1 MLIALELQGFKSFA
15 DKTRFDFPD
24 GITVVVGPNGS
35 GKSNVVDAIKW
46 VLGAQSA
53 KALRGKDMIDV
64 IFKGSSSTG
73 RKPAN
78 SAEATLVFD
87 NSTRKL
93 PTDADE
99 VQVTRRVYRSGEGEY
114 LINGQ
119 PCRLKDIKDLFR
131 GTGVGVDAYSLIE
144 QGKVDRM
151 LQASPKDRRIIF
163 EEAAG
168 ISRFK
173 VKKTEALRRLQ
184 RVEQN
189 LLRLKDIVD
198 EVKGR
203 LESLK
208 RQASK
213 AQAYREMTDRVHQ
226 LRLQLGWTE
235 YCDLTLKK
243 EQAQSQLAQLL
254 EDRQSRE
261 TTVETARQTAHAADL
276 QLHRVAE
283 RCQDVDAALQ
293 NVLQEIAVLQSQQ
306 NNLSDR
312 SLETESEIERA
323 GIRLAALRGR
333 VDSLVG
339 EVDAIEAEVQQSAGV
354 VSAARTRVDSVLTE
368 HQALSDSVRNR
379 EENLERLRKEHV
391 VLLRS
396 ISDATNARS
405 QLENQIS
412 EQLKAVAEHESQLQQ
427 LSRSEQQARRHAE
440 QAATQLKQ
448 IHLET
453 NSATE
458 QLNTQQLQLE
468 ENRQLLA
475 KRQEDA
481 ALLNGRLEGARE
493 RLAVLEALVAHQEG
507 VDAGARQLLQLAQE
521 AAQSIDRFEPQ
532 SIQAAMA
539 QTVRGLV
546 GELLECEVH
555 LAPLIDTALGI
566 TAQAIVLS
574 DGRIID
580 AVRDD
585 KLKFEGR
592 ISMMRLDRLPARR
605 FGERIQLDGVA
616 GVIGRADRLIR
627 FHSEL
632 EGLYRYLLG
641 TTWLVDSL
649 NTALELGHFRGAG
662 LRFVTADC
670 QLVEGDVSLT
680 LGASQALPG
689 LVARRSE
696 MLAARQEIETYT
708 FQHAQAHAE
717 VQRLQL
723 RCSQQGPAVQ
733 ALELKVRELTKDF
746 ARQQVR
752 AQQAVGRLDEIEQQ
766 TSRHAQALEEAR
778 SRHAGLLPKLEELA
792 SQVAEFGQRIAQVE
806 AALLSDRGTHG
817 QEQQRLQQLTEDLT
831 AGRIEL
837 ARVEQRYDA
846 NRAAL
851 DQLRRNQRER
861 QQAVDEA
868 RRELVRLHERRNQF
882 ELEILTITS
891 RLAEAFLSSEQQQ
904 ALLDTLAQEAAT
916 LRAERT
922 RLHKQFESEQRAL
935 DKLVTRCQTAET
947 DLARHSEGIVTLLKR
962 LEEDYQVG
970 LEDLKTA
977 STIEDEAERKQLEA
991 ELTQL
996 RQDIAS
1002 VGAVNLTALA
1012 ELDELQSRYDHLHN
1026 QYEDLNSAKESLQRI
1041 IHKINADS
1049 RRLFLETLEVIRT
1062 NFQRLYRKSFGG
1074 GSADIVLEAGED
1086 VLECGVDIIATP
1098 PGKTALSNSLL
1109 SGGEKA
1115 LTAVALLLAI
1125 FEFRPSPF
1133 CVLDEVDAPFD
1144 EANIGRFVNVLS
1156 EFLDFTKFIVV
1167 THSKKTMTAGDT
1179 LYGVTMQESGVSK
1192 QVSVRFEDVD
1202 DDGKILSTEPAK
1214 PRKAA

>member
-1 MLIALELQGFKSFA
+1 MLTALELQGFKSFA

-64 IFKGSSSTG
+64 IFKGSTSTG

-78 SAEATLVFD
+78 SAEATLFFD
-87 NSTRKL
+87 NSTHKL
-93 PTDADE
+93 PTDALE

-189 LLRLKDIVD
+189 LLRLRDIVD

-213 AQAYREMTDRVHQ
+213 AQAYREMTQRVHD

-235 YCDLTLKK
+235 YCELTQRK
-243 EQAQSQLAQLL
+243 ESAEATLAQLVQ
-254 EDRQSRE
+254 DRQAK
-261 TTVETARQTAHAADL
+261 ETAVEAARQAAHAADL
-276 QLHRVAE
+276 ELHRVAE

-293 NVLQEIAVLQSQQ
+293 SVLQEIAVVEAQQ
-306 NNLSDR
+306 ANLSDR
-312 SLETESEIERA
+312 LEETESELDRSR
-323 GIRLAALRGR
+323 IRLVALRQR
-333 VDSLVG
+333 ADSLV
-339 EVDAIEAEVQQSAGV
+339 DQ
-354 VSAARTRVDSVLTE
+354 VDSIAVEVEQSQHLVDVARERVAMATQS
-368 HQALSDSVRNR
+368 HQELSDSVRNR
-379 EENLERLRKEHV
+379 EANLERLRKEHV
-391 VLLRS
+391 VLLRAVS
-396 ISDATNARS
+396 EKVTARGQVDS
-405 QLENQIS
+405 QLAELNKIVAENQR
-412 EQLKAVAEHESQLQQ
+412 ELQTLTQ
-427 LSRSEQQARRHAE
+427 TEQQARRHAE

-453 NSATE
+453 NSASE
-458 QLNTQQLQLE
+458 SLAAQQRQLE
-468 ENRQLLA
+468 ENRNLLA

-481 ALLNGRLEGARE
+481 AILNGRLEGARE

-507 VDAGARQLLQLAQE
+507 VDAGARQMLRLAGE
-521 AAQSIDRFEPQ
+521 SGHPMWQS
-532 SIQAAMA
+532 
-539 QTVRGLV
+539 VRGLV

-555 LAPLIDTALGI
+555 LAPLIDCALGS
-566 TAQAIVLS
+566 AGQAIVLS
-574 DGRIID
+574 DGRIVD
-580 AVRDD
+580 SLRDND
-585 KLKFEGR
+585 LQIEGR
-592 ISMMRLDRLPARR
+592 VTLMRLDRLPARR

-616 GVIGRADRLIR
+616 GIIGRADRLITYR
-627 FHSEL
+627 EDL
-632 EGLYRYLLG
+632 AGLYRYLLG

-649 NTALELGHFRGAG
+649 ATALELGHFRGAG

-670 QLVEGDVSLT
+670 QLVEGDVSVT
-680 LGASQALPG
+680 LGAAQALPG
-689 LVARRSE
+689 IVSRRSE
-696 MLAARQEIETYT
+696 MQAARQEIEHFTY
-708 FQHAQAHAE
+708 QHQQAHAE

-723 RCSQQGPAVQ
+723 RGSQMGPAVA
-733 ALELKVRELTKDF
+733 ALEVRVRELTKDF

-752 AQQAVGRLDEIEQQ
+752 AQQAVSRLDELEQQ
-766 TSRHAQALEEAR
+766 AARRTQDLQAATDRHAALQPQLSALNEEVTAL
-778 SRHAGLLPKLEELA
+778 GD
-792 SQVAEFGQRIAQVE
+792 RIATVE
-806 AALLSDRGTHG
+806 KELLSSRGTHD
-817 QEQQRLQQLTEDLT
+817 QQQQRLHALHEELTS
-831 AGRIEL
+831 GRIDL
-837 ARVEQRYDA
+837 ARAEHRYEA
-846 NRAAL
+846 SRAAL
-851 DQLRRNQRER
+851 DQLQRSQLERRQAVREVQREIER
-861 QQAVDEA
+861 LVQ
-868 RRELVRLHERRNQF
+868 RRDQF
-882 ELEILTITS
+882 QLDILALTS
-891 RLAEAFLSSEQQQ
+891 RLAEAYLGSQCEQ
-904 ALLDTLAQEAAT
+904 ANLDELAVEAAA
-916 LRAERT
+916 LRERRT
-922 RLHKQFESEQRAL
+922 ALHKQFESEQRSL
-935 DKLVTRCQTAET
+935 DKLTTRSQNAQGEL
-947 DLARHSEGIVTLLKR
+947 DRHIESIATLLKR
-962 LEEDYQVG
+962 LQDDYQVG
-970 LEDLKTA
+970 LDELRTA
-977 STIEDEAERKQLEA
+977 STIEDADERAKLES
-991 ELTQL
+991 ELTRL

-1012 ELDELQSRYDHLHN
+1012 ELDELQSRYDHLSG
-1026 QYEDLNSAKESLQRI
+1026 QYEDLTAAKDSLQRI

-1062 NFQRLYRKSFGG
+1062 NFQKLYRKSFGG
-1074 GSADIVLEAGED
+1074 GSADIVLEEGED

-1192 QVSVRFEDVD
+1192 QVAVRFEDVD
-1202 DDGKILSTEPAK
+1202 EDGKILTAPAAGQ
-1214 PRKAA
+1214 RRAA

>member
-87 NSTRKL
+87 NSNRKL
-93 PTDADE
+93 PSDADE

-184 RVEQN
+184 RVDQN

-213 AQAYREMTDRVHQ
+213 AQAFREMTERVHQ

-235 YCDLTLKK
+235 YCDLTQKK
-243 EQAQSQLAQLL
+243 ETAEQQLTQLA
-254 EDRQSRE
+254 EDRSSRE
-261 TTVETARQTAHAADL
+261 ANVDSARQAALAADM

-283 RCQDVDAALQ
+283 RCQDVDVQLQ

-306 NNLSDR
+306 SNLSDR
-312 SLETESEIERA
+312 ASETESEIERA
-323 GIRLAALRGR
+323 GVRLAALRGR
-333 VDSLVG
+333 VDSLDG
-339 EVDAIEAEVQQSAGV
+339 EVDTIQREVEQAENV
-354 VSAARTRVDSVLTE
+354 VAAARARVDAVLTE
-368 HQALSDSVRNR
+368 HQSISDSVRDR
-379 EENLERLRKEHV
+379 EANLERLRKEHV

-396 ISDATNARS
+396 VSEASSARS
-405 QLENQIS
+405 QLDNQIS
-412 EQLKAVAEHESQLQQ
+412 EQLKAIAEHEQQLQQ

-453 NSATE
+453 NASTE
-458 QLNTQQLQLE
+458 LLNSQQLQLE

-475 KRQEDA
+475 KRQEDS

-493 RLAVLEALVAHQEG
+493 RAAVLESLVAHQEG
-507 VDAGARQLLQLAQE
+507 VDAGARELLRLSQE
-521 AAQSIDRFEPQ
+521 AQQSPARSDAL
-532 SIQAAMA
+532 SIEAAMT

-555 LAPLIDTALGI
+555 VAPLIDTALGI
-566 TAQAIVLS
+566 SAQAVVIS

-580 AVRDD
+580 AVRDERI
-585 KLKFEGR
+585 KFEGR
-592 ISMMRLDRLPARR
+592 ISLMRLDRLPARR

-616 GVIGRADRLIR
+616 GVIGRADRLIK
-627 FHSEL
+627 FNAEL

-662 LRFVTADC
+662 LRFVTMDC
-670 QLVEGDVSLT
+670 QLVEGDISLT
-680 LGASQALPG
+680 LGAAQALPG

-696 MLAARQEIETYT
+696 LIAARQEIETYT
-708 FQHAQAHAE
+708 YQHAQAHAE

-723 RCSQQGPAVQ
+723 RGSQLAPAVQ

-752 AQQAVGRLDEIEQQ
+752 AQQAVGKLDELEQQ
-766 TSRHAQALEEAR
+766 TGRHTQELATARERHAA
-778 SRHAGLLPKLEELA
+778 LLPERDKLVTV
-792 SQVAEFGQRIAQVE
+792 VADFGERIASVE
-806 AALLSDRGTHG
+806 TSLLSDRGTHG
-817 QEQQRLQQLTEDLT
+817 QEQQRLQALTEDLT
-831 AGRIEL
+831 SGRIEL

-846 NRAAL
+846 NRVAL
-851 DQLRRNQRER
+851 EQLRRNQRER

-868 RRELVRLHERRNQF
+868 RRELDRLHERRSQF
-882 ELEILTITS
+882 ELEILGITS
-891 RLAEAFLSSEQQQ
+891 RLAEAYLSSELQQSN
-904 ALLDTLAQEAAT
+904 LDSLAHEAAA
-916 LRAERT
+916 LRSQRT
-922 RLHKQFESEQRAL
+922 TLHKQYESEQRAL
-935 DKLVTRCQTAET
+935 DKLIGRCQNAEAELT
-947 DLARHSEGIVTLLKR
+947 RHSEGIVTLLKR
-962 LEEDYQVG
+962 LAEDYQVG
-970 LEDLKTA
+970 LDELKTA
-977 STIEDEAERKQLEA
+977 STIEDAGMRKQLES

-1012 ELDELQSRYDHLHN
+1012 ELDELQSRYDHLHS

-1202 DDGKILSTEPAK
+1202 DEGKILSTESNR

>member
-93 PTDADE
+93 PADADE

-184 RVEQN
+184 RVDQN
-189 LLRLKDIVD
+189 LLRLRDIVD
-198 EVKGR
+198 EVRGR

-213 AQAYREMTDRVHQ
+213 AQAYREMTERVHQ

-235 YCDLTLKK
+235 YCDLTNKR
-243 EQAQSQLAQLL
+243 EQAEQQLAQLNQ
-254 EDRQSRE
+254 DRLARE
-261 TTVETARQTAHAADL
+261 TSVETARATAQSADL

-283 RCQDVDAALQ
+283 RCQDVDTQLQ
-293 NVLQEIAVLQSQQ
+293 NILQEIAVLQSQQ
-306 NNLSDR
+306 SNLTDR
-312 SLETESEIERA
+312 ANETESEIERA
-323 GIRLAALRGR
+323 GSRLVALRGR
-333 VDSLVG
+333 VDSLVD
-339 EVDAIEAEVQQSAGV
+339 EVDAISSEVEQSEGV
-354 VSAARTRVDSVLTE
+354 LVAARDRVDAVLAE
-368 HQALSDSVRNR
+368 HQALNDSVRNR

-396 ISDATNARS
+396 VSDATNARS

-412 EQLKAVAEHESQLQQ
+412 EQLKAIAEHEQQLQT

-448 IHLET
+448 IHLES

-481 ALLNGRLEGARE
+481 AILNGRLEGARE
-493 RLAVLEALVAHQEG
+493 RHSVLESLVAHQEG

-521 AAQSIDRFEPQ
+521 ASQTIGRFDTS
-532 SIQAAMA
+532 SIQTAMA
-539 QTVRGLV
+539 QSVRGLV
-546 GELLECEVH
+546 GELLECEMH
-555 LAPLIDTALGI
+555 LAPLIDTALGV
-566 TAQAIVLS
+566 TAQAVVLS
-574 DGRIID
+574 DGRIVD
-580 AVRDD
+580 AVRDE
-585 KLKFEGR
+585 KIRFEGR
-592 ISMMRLDRLPARR
+592 ISLMRLDRLPARR

-616 GVIGRADRLIR
+616 GVIGRADRLIK
-627 FHSEL
+627 FHTEL

-670 QLVEGDVSLT
+670 QLVEGDISLT
-680 LGASQALPG
+680 LGAAQALPG

-708 FQHAQAHAE
+708 YQHAQAHAE
-717 VQRLQL
+717 VQRLQV
-723 RCSQQGPAVQ
+723 RGSQLAPAVQ

-752 AQQAVGRLDEIEQQ
+752 AQQAVGKLDELEQQ
-766 TSRHAQALEEAR
+766 TGRHTQALEAAR
-778 SRHAGLLPKLEELA
+778 IKHAALLPELEVLA
-792 SQVAEFGQRIAQVE
+792 SQVAEFGQRIATVE
-806 AALLSDRGTHG
+806 SALLSDRGAHG
-817 QEQQRLQQLTEDLT
+817 QEQQRLQSLAEDLT
-831 AGRIEL
+831 SGRIEL
-837 ARVEQRYDA
+837 ARAEQRYDSH
-846 NRAAL
+846 RTAL

-868 RRELVRLHERRNQF
+868 RLELERLHERKSQF

-891 RLAEAFLSSEQQQ
+891 RLAEAYLASEQQQ
-904 ALLDTLAQEAAT
+904 AALDALAVEAAA

-922 RLHKQFESEQRAL
+922 ALHKQYESEQRGL
-935 DKLVTRCQTAET
+935 DKLVGRCQNAEA
-947 DLARHSEGIVTLLKR
+947 DLARHSEGIATLLKR

-970 LEDLKTA
+970 LEELKTA
-977 STIEDEAERKQLEA
+977 STIEDAAERKKLES

-1012 ELDELQSRYDHLHN
+1012 ELDELQSRYDHLN
-1026 QYEDLNSAKESLQRI
+1026 SQYEDLNSAKESLQRI
-1041 IHKINADS
+1041 IQKINADS

-1074 GSADIVLEAGED
+1074 GSADIVLEPGED

-1202 DDGKILSTEPAK
+1202 DDGKILSTESAK

>member
-1 MLIALELQGFKSFA
+1 MLTALELQGFKSFA
-15 DKTRFDFPD
+15 DKTRFNFPD

-64 IFKGSSSTG
+64 IFKGSTSTG

-78 SAEATLVFD
+78 SAEATLFFD
-87 NSTRKL
+87 NSAHKL
-93 PTDADE
+93 PSDDLE

-151 LQASPKDRRIIF
+151 LQASPKDRRVIF

-189 LLRLKDIVD
+189 LLRLRDIVD

-203 LESLK
+203 LETLK

-213 AQAYREMTDRVHQ
+213 AQAYREMTERVHQ

-235 YCDLTLKK
+235 YCELTQRKDLAEATVT
-243 EQAQSQLAQLL
+243 QLA
-254 EDRQSRE
+254 EDRAQKE
-261 TTVETARQTAHAADL
+261 TLIESARRAAHASDME
-276 QLHRVAE
+276 LHRVAE
-283 RCQDVDAALQ
+283 RCQDVDTALQ
-293 NVLQEIAVLQSQQ
+293 NVLQEIAVFQSQQ
-306 NNLSDR
+306 ANLSDR
-312 SLETESEIERA
+312 LGETECERDRSCV
-323 GIRLAALRGR
+323 RLAALRQR
-333 VDSLVG
+333 ADSLVG
-339 EVDAIEAEVQQSAGV
+339 EVDSIAAEVEQSSQLV
-354 VSAARTRVDSVLTE
+354 NRARQRVDVAVAA
-368 HQALSDSVRNR
+368 HQSLSDSVRAR
-379 EENLERLRKEHV
+379 EANLERLRREHV
-391 VLLRS
+391 VLLRAVS
-396 ISDATNARS
+396 EKVSAKG
-405 QLENQIS
+405 QLENQ
-412 EQLKAVAEHESQLQQ
+412 LAELSKVIADNERELQT
-427 LSRSEQQARRHAE
+427 LARSEQQARRNAE
-440 QAATQLKQ
+440 QAAAQLKQ
-448 IHLET
+448 IHQDT
-453 NSATE
+453 NSGTE
-458 QLNTQQLQLE
+458 ALAAQQRQME
-468 ENRQLLA
+468 ENRTLLA

-481 ALLNGRLEGARE
+481 AILNGRLEGARE

-507 VDAGARQLLQLAQE
+507 VDAGVRQML
-521 AAQSIDRFEPQ
+521 R
-532 SIQAAMA
+532 MA
-539 QTVRGLV
+539 TENGDPMWQTVRGLV

-555 LAPLIDTALGI
+555 LAPLVDTALGS
-566 TAQAIVLS
+566 AGQAVVLN
-574 DGRIID
+574 DGRIVD
-580 AVRDD
+580 ALRDNQ
-585 KLKFEGR
+585 LQIEGR
-592 ISMMRLDRLPARR
+592 VTLMRLDRLPERR

-616 GVIGRADRLIR
+616 GVIGRADRLINFR
-627 FHSEL
+627 EDL
-632 EGLYRYLLG
+632 AGLYRYLLG

-649 NTALELGHFRGAG
+649 TTALELGHFRGAG

-670 QLVEGDVSLT
+670 QLVEGDVSVT
-680 LGASQALPG
+680 LGAAQALPG
-689 LVARRSE
+689 IVSRRSE
-696 MLAARQEIETYT
+696 MQAARQEIEHYTY
-708 FQHAQAHAE
+708 QHHQAHAE

-723 RCSQQGPAVQ
+723 RGSQMAPAVA
-733 ALELKVRELTKDF
+733 ALELRVRELTKDF

-752 AQQAVGRLDEIEQQ
+752 AQQAVSRLDELEQQ
-766 TSRHAQALEEAR
+766 TQQRTLELDAAKQRHEALQPQLEALTVEVT
-778 SRHAGLLPKLEELA
+778 SL
-792 SQVAEFGQRIAQVE
+792 GQKIATVE
-806 AALLSDRGTHG
+806 TELLSGRGTHDD
-817 QEQQRLQQLTEDLT
+817 EQQRLHALREELTS
-831 AGRIEL
+831 GRIEL
-837 ARVEQRYDA
+837 ARVEQRYEA
-846 NRAAL
+846 GHASL
-851 DQLRRNQRER
+851 QQLQRNQRER
-861 QQAVDEA
+861 QLAVQEA
-868 RRELVRLHERRNQF
+868 REEVDRLSERREQF
-882 ELEILTITS
+882 KLEILGLTS
-891 RLAEAFLSSEQQQ
+891 KLAEAYLASEREQVSLEELAVQ
-904 ALLDTLAQEAAT
+904 AAA
-916 LRAERT
+916 LREQRT
-922 RLHKQFESEQRAL
+922 SLHKQYEAEQRGF
-935 DKLVTRCQTAET
+935 DKLTARCQNAQA
-947 DLARHSEGIVTLLKR
+947 DLNRHTESLVTLLKR
-962 LEEDYQVG
+962 LQEDYQVG
-970 LEDLKTA
+970 LEELRTA
-977 STIEDEAERKQLEA
+977 STIEDADERSRLEA

-1012 ELDELQSRYDHLHN
+1012 ELDELQSRYDHLNN
-1026 QYEDLNSAKESLQRI
+1026 QYEDLNSAKDSLQRI

-1074 GSADIVLEAGED
+1074 GSADIVLEEGED

-1192 QVSVRFEDVD
+1192 QVAVRFEDVD
-1202 DDGKILSTEPAK
+1202 EDGKILSISSPN
-1214 PRKAA
+1214 RRAA

>member
-64 IFKGSSSTG
+64 IFKGSASTG

-87 NSTRKL
+87 NSTSKL
-93 PTDADE
+93 PIDAKE

-189 LLRLKDIVD
+189 LVRLRDIVD
-198 EVKGR
+198 EVRGR

-208 RQASK
+208 RQATK
-213 AQAYREMTDRVHQ
+213 AQAYREMTERVHV

-235 YCDLTLKK
+235 YCELAQRK
-243 EQAQSQLAQLL
+243 EAAESALAQLQQ
-254 EDRQSRE
+254 DRATKEAAVQTAQQS
-261 TTVETARQTAHAADL
+261 AHAADME
-276 QLHRVAE
+276 LHRVAE
-283 RCQDVDAALQ
+283 RCQEVDTALQ
-293 NVLQEIAVLQSQQ
+293 SFLQEIAVLQAQQ
-306 NNLSDR
+306 VNLGDR
-312 SLETESEIERA
+312 LSETESELQRA
-323 GIRLAALRGR
+323 GERLTALRYR
-333 VDSLVG
+333 ADSLVD
-339 EVDAIEAEVQQSAGV
+339 EVEAIASEVAQSQQELDAAQQRVAAAVEAHEA
-354 VSAARTRVDSVLTE
+354 LT
-368 HQALSDSVRNR
+368 SSVRNR

-391 VLLRS
+391 VLLRMVS
-396 ISDATNARS
+396 EKASARS
-405 QLENQIS
+405 QAENQLAELARLIAENERQLQALKSS
-412 EQLKAVAEHESQLQQ
+412 EQH
-427 LSRSEQQARRHAE
+427 ARRHAE

-448 IHLET
+448 IHLES
-453 NSATE
+453 NSAGEALT
-458 QLNTQQLQLE
+458 TQQLQLE
-468 ENRQLLA
+468 ENRTLLA

-481 ALLNGRLEGARE
+481 AILNGRLEGARE
-493 RLAVLEALVAHQEG
+493 RLSVLEALVNHQEG
-507 VDAGARQLLQLAQE
+507 VDAGARQLLQLA
-521 AAQSIDRFEPQ
+521 AQNPEPMWK
-532 SIQAAMA
+532 S
-539 QTVRGLV
+539 VRGLA

-555 LAPLIDTALGI
+555 LAPLIDTALG
-566 TAQAIVLS
+566 TASQAIVLS
-574 DGRIID
+574 DGRIVD
-580 AVRDD
+580 AIRDNQ
-585 KLKFEGR
+585 LQIEGR
-592 ISMMRLDRLPARR
+592 VTLMRLDRLPARR

-616 GVIGRADRLIR
+616 GIIGRADRLIR
-627 FHSEL
+627 YRDDL
-632 EGLYRYLLG
+632 GGLYRYLLG

-649 NTALELGHFRGAG
+649 ATALELGHFRGAG

-680 LGASQALPG
+680 LGAAQALPG
-689 LVARRSE
+689 LVSRRSE
-696 MLAARQEIETYT
+696 MQAARHEIEHYTY
-708 FQHAQAHAE
+708 QHQQAHAE
-717 VQRLQL
+717 VQRLQV
-723 RCSQQGPAVQ
+723 RGSQLAPAVQ
-733 ALELKVRELTKDF
+733 SLEARVRELTKDF

-752 AQQAVGRLDEIEQQ
+752 AQQAVARLDELEQQ
-766 TSRHAQALEEAR
+766 TAQRTGELEQARQRHAALEPQLAALTAESAELTQKIAVVESELLASRGSHTQEQSELQAL
-778 SRHAGLLPKLEELA
+778 SEELTT
-792 SQVAEFGQRIAQVE
+792 SRIA
-806 AALLSDRGTHG
+806 
-817 QEQQRLQQLTEDLT
+817 
-831 AGRIEL
+831 L
-837 ARVEQRYDA
+837 ARAEQRYEA
-846 NRAAL
+846 SRLAL
-851 DQLRRNQRER
+851 EQMQRNHGER
-861 QQAVDEA
+861 KQAVAEA
-868 RRELVRLHERRNQF
+868 RAELDRLNERRDQF
-882 ELEILTITS
+882 ELEVLMLTS
-891 RLAEAFLSSEQQQ
+891 KLAEAFLSSEREQ
-904 ALLDTLAQEAAT
+904 ARLDELAVEAAAV
-916 LRAERT
+916 RERRT
-922 RLHKQFESEQRAL
+922 ALHKQHEAEQRGL
-935 DKLVTRCQTAET
+935 DKLTSRWQSAQSE
-947 DLARHSEGIVTLLKR
+947 LERHTENITTLLKR
-962 LEEDYQVG
+962 LQEDYQVG
-970 LEDLKTA
+970 LEELKTA
-977 STIEDEAERKQLEA
+977 DTIEDAAERKKLEA
-991 ELTQL
+991 ELARL
-996 RQDIAS
+996 RQEIAS

-1012 ELDELQSRYDHLHN
+1012 ELDELQSRYDHLN
-1026 QYEDLNSAKESLQRI
+1026 GQYEDLSAAKESLQRI

-1062 NFQRLYRKSFGG
+1062 NFQKLYRKSFGG
-1074 GSADIVLEAGED
+1074 GSADIVLEEGED

-1144 EANIGRFVNVLS
+1144 EANIGRFVNVLT
-1156 EFLDFTKFIVV
+1156 EFL
-1167 THSKKTMTAGDT
+1167 
-1179 LYGVTMQESGVSK
+1179 
-1192 QVSVRFEDVD
+1192 
-1202 DDGKILSTEPAK
+1202 
-1214 PRKAA
+1214 

>member
-1 MLIALELQGFKSFA
+1 
-15 DKTRFDFPD
+15 
-24 GITVVVGPNGS
+24 
-35 GKSNVVDAIKW
+35 
-46 VLGAQSA
+46 
-53 KALRGKDMIDV
+53 MIDV

-87 NSTRKL
+87 NSNRKL
-93 PTDADE
+93 PSDADE

-184 RVEQN
+184 RVDQN

-213 AQAYREMTDRVHQ
+213 AQAFREMTERVHQ

-235 YCDLTLKK
+235 YCDLTQKK
-243 EQAQSQLAQLL
+243 ETAEQQLTQLA
-254 EDRQSRE
+254 EDRSSRE
-261 TTVETARQTAHAADL
+261 ANVDSARQAALAADM

-283 RCQDVDAALQ
+283 RCQDVDVQLQ

-306 NNLSDR
+306 SNLSDR
-312 SLETESEIERA
+312 ASETESEIERA
-323 GIRLAALRGR
+323 GVRLAALRGR
-333 VDSLVG
+333 VDSLDG
-339 EVDAIEAEVQQSAGV
+339 EVDTIQREVEQAENV
-354 VSAARTRVDSVLTE
+354 VAAARARVDAVLTE
-368 HQALSDSVRNR
+368 HQSISDSVRDR
-379 EENLERLRKEHV
+379 EANLERLRKEHV

-396 ISDATNARS
+396 VSEASSARS
-405 QLENQIS
+405 QLDNQIS
-412 EQLKAVAEHESQLQQ
+412 EQLKAIAEHEQQLQQ

-453 NSATE
+453 NASTE
-458 QLNTQQLQLE
+458 LLNSQQLQLE

-475 KRQEDA
+475 KRQEDS

-493 RLAVLEALVAHQEG
+493 RAAVLESLVAHQEG
-507 VDAGARQLLQLAQE
+507 VDAGARELLRLSQE
-521 AAQSIDRFEPQ
+521 AQQSPARSDAL
-532 SIQAAMA
+532 SIEAAMT

-546 GELLECEVH
+546 GELLECEVQV
-555 LAPLIDTALGI
+555 APLIDTALGI
-566 TAQAIVLS
+566 SAQAVVIS

-580 AVRDD
+580 AVRDERI
-585 KLKFEGR
+585 KFEGR
-592 ISMMRLDRLPARR
+592 ISLMRLDRLPARR

-616 GVIGRADRLIR
+616 GVIGRADRLIK
-627 FHSEL
+627 FNAEL

-662 LRFVTADC
+662 LRFVTMDC
-670 QLVEGDVSLT
+670 QLVEGDISLT
-680 LGASQALPG
+680 LGAAQALPG

-696 MLAARQEIETYT
+696 LIAARQEIETYT
-708 FQHAQAHAE
+708 YQHAQAHAE

-723 RCSQQGPAVQ
+723 RGSQLAPAVQ

-752 AQQAVGRLDEIEQQ
+752 AQQAVGKLDELEQQ
-766 TSRHAQALEEAR
+766 TGRHTQELATARERHAA
-778 SRHAGLLPKLEELA
+778 LLPERDKLVTV
-792 SQVAEFGQRIAQVE
+792 VADFGERIASVE
-806 AALLSDRGTHG
+806 TSLLSDRGTHG
-817 QEQQRLQQLTEDLT
+817 QEQQRLQALTEDLT
-831 AGRIEL
+831 SGRIEL

-846 NRAAL
+846 NRVAL
-851 DQLRRNQRER
+851 EQLRRNQRER

-868 RRELVRLHERRNQF
+868 RRELDRLHERRSQF
-882 ELEILTITS
+882 ELEILGITS
-891 RLAEAFLSSEQQQ
+891 RLAEAYLSSELQQSN
-904 ALLDTLAQEAAT
+904 LDSLAHEAAA
-916 LRAERT
+916 LRSQRT
-922 RLHKQFESEQRAL
+922 TLHKQYESEQRAL
-935 DKLVTRCQTAET
+935 DKLIGRCQNAEAELT
-947 DLARHSEGIVTLLKR
+947 RHSEGIVTLLKR
-962 LEEDYQVG
+962 LAEDYQVG
-970 LEDLKTA
+970 LDELKTA
-977 STIEDEAERKQLEA
+977 STIEDAGMRKQLES

-1012 ELDELQSRYDHLHN
+1012 ELDELQSRYDHLHS

-1098 PGKTALSNSLL
+1098 PGQNRS
-1109 SGGEKA
+1109 
-1115 LTAVALLLAI
+1115 
-1125 FEFRPSPF
+1125 FQF
-1133 CVLDEVDAPFD
+1133 
-1144 EANIGRFVNVLS
+1144 
-1156 EFLDFTKFIVV
+1156 
-1167 THSKKTMTAGDT
+1167 
-1179 LYGVTMQESGVSK
+1179 
-1192 QVSVRFEDVD
+1192 
-1202 DDGKILSTEPAK
+1202 
-1214 PRKAA
+1214 AAQRW